1 MLFFLFYI
9 SKVKK
14 TNLYLQLLKIF
25 EMNNGL
31 IIYSSTDGHTKY
43 IAEYICSNLKNSMN
57 YKIVSLK
64 EANDLNLNNI
74 NSIIIGASIRYGKY
88 QDELYQFI
96 NNNNHFLNSIK
107 SSFFS
112 VNAVARKVDKNTIQT
127 NPYILKFFKK
137 TIWTPNIT
145 AVFAGRI
152 DYQKY
157 SFFDKHIIRFIMW
170 LTKGPT
176 DLSNPHEFTDWK
188 VVDSFVTAL
197 IKEQ

>member
-1 MLFFLFYI
+1 
-9 SKVKK
+9 
-14 TNLYLQLLKIF
+14 
-25 EMNNGL
+25 MNNGL

-43 IAEYICSNLKNSMN
+43 IAEYIFNNLKNNTN
-57 YKIVSLK
+57 YKIVSLQ
-64 EANDLNLNNI
+64 EANDFDLNEIDNI
-74 NSIIIGASIRYGKY
+74 VIGASIRYGRY

-96 NNNNHFLNSIK
+96 NNNVQIINNIE

-112 VNAVARKVDKNTIQT
+112 VNAVARKANRNTIHS

-137 TIWTPNIT
+137 TIWTPSII
-145 AVFAGRI
+145 AVFAGKI

-157 SFFDKHIIRFIMW
+157 NFFDKHIIRFIMW

-176 DLSNPHEFTDWK
+176 DLSKSHEFTNWK